1 MVQNKVLISFLFFLC
16 STFFLFSVQAESIKD
31 VFEKLKTVQAGD
43 TLVIDN
49 GKYSNIDLKITAT
62 GTAKK
67 PIVIKAQTA
76 GGVVFSGYSTIRLAG
91 EYIEISGILF
101 TDGYASKGAVIEF
114 RNGKDVANNCKI
126 TDCAIINYTKPDRT
140 DENIW
145 VSLYGKQNEFSHNT
159 LVGKKNLGC
168 ILVVQLNDERSEQ
181 NKHRISNNYFS
192 RPLLGSNGGECIRVG
207 NAQYSLVSSQTIIEN
222 NYFENCDGE
231 VEIVSIKSC
240 DNIIRNNT
248 FYLSQG
254 VLALR
259 HGNRNIVEGNAFIG
273 GEIKNTGG
281 IRIVNAGHKI
291 KNNYFEFLTGRRF
304 FAALAIMN
312 AVPNSLPNR
321 YHQVV
326 DVEISG
332 NVWNNCDNIEFGVG
346 ADLER
351 TLAPFNVTI
360 ADNYFCNSNLRF
372 FSSDSGYHFKNNK
385 TLTAAVKNNPAKSAA
400 KKSDCG
406 ARWLSADM
414 LVATVP
420 AVSAATAFADIANFV
435 SALKNTNEGDTLMF
449 IEAGEYVF
457 KETIEIDKTIV
468 ISVREDLVGKVI
480 FKYGGAGKN
489 PVIRIMDNGNLRVNG
504 VWFSGLP
511 VGGNAPPVAAVS
523 PNTVMSGSYSA
534 YFTNCKFSD
543 FYENSFSAFRA
554 QKGTFADTLFFSDC
568 EFFNI
573 SGDAIFLATEK
584 DDRGTYN
591 AENILIKNNS
601 FHDILSSAVNIYR
614 GGSDESTAG
623 PSLIFSGNKINS
635 VDNRERGAALRLTG
649 VQNILIENSEFLN
662 SGRGGCSIRFDEASF
677 DIIKIRNNIF
687 SNSGKIFSFY
697 GNIINETTI
706 TE

>member
-1 MVQNKVLISFLFFLC
+1 MFF
-16 STFFLFSVQAESIKD
+16 VKAESI
-31 VFEKLKTVQAGD
+31 EHILENLKTVQAGD

-49 GKYSNIDLKITAT
+49 GTYGNVELKVFAK
-62 GTAKK
+62 GTAEK

-76 GGVVFSGYSTIRLAG
+76 GEVVFSGNSIIRLAG
-91 EYIEISGILF
+91 EYIQISGILF

-114 RNGKDVANNCKI
+114 RNGKEVANNCKV
-126 TDCAIINYTKPDRT
+126 TQCAIVNYTKPDRT
-140 DENIW
+140 DENVW
-145 VSLYGKQNEFSHNT
+145 VYLYGKQNEFCNNT

-168 ILVVQLNDERSEQ
+168 ILVVQLNEERSRQ

-207 NAQYSLVSSQTIIEN
+207 NAQYSLMSSQTIIEN
-222 NYFENCDGE
+222 NYFENCNGE
-231 VEIVSIKSC
+231 VEIISIKSC
-240 DNIIRNNT
+240 DNVVRNNT
-248 FYLSQG
+248 FYSSQG

-259 HGNRNIVEGNAFIG
+259 HGNRNIVYENAFIG
-273 GEIKNTGG
+273 CGIKNTGG
-281 IRIVNAGHKI
+281 IRIVNAGHTI
-291 KNNYFEFLTGRRF
+291 KNNYFESLTGRRF
-304 FAALAIMN
+304 FAALAVMN

-321 YHQVV
+321 YHQVT

-332 NVWNNCDNIEFGVG
+332 NIWLDCRNIEFGVG

-351 TLAPFNVTI
+351 TLAPFNVTV
-360 ADNYFCNSNLRF
+360 ADNCFYNVENRDSVFRF

-385 TLTAAVKNNPAKSAA
+385 FFTTSAVKIKNPANNAA
-400 KKSDCG
+400 KKSSCG
-406 ARWLSADM
+406 ASWVRVAGTVAAAEVFEVSDVNTFISA
-414 LVATVP
+414 VKNAGE
-420 AVSAATAFADIANFV
+420 SDILRIID
-435 SALKNTNEGDTLMF
+435 S
-449 IEAGEYVF
+449 GEYVF
-457 KETIEIDKTIV
+457 NEPIEINKRLV
-468 ISVREDLVGKVI
+468 ISVRSGLEGKVI

-489 PVIRIMDNGNLRVNG
+489 PIIRIMDNGNLNVNG

-511 VGGNAPPVAAVS
+511 VNGNTPPVAAIS

-534 YFTNCKFSD
+534 YFTDCKFSD

-573 SGDAIFLATEK
+573 SGDAIFLSTEK

-591 AENILIKNNS
+591 AENIIVKNSS
-601 FHDILSSAVNIYR
+601 FYNILSSAINVYR

-635 VDNRERGAALRLTG
+635 VDNRERGAAVRLTG
-649 VQNILIENSEFLN
+649 VQDILIENSEFAY

-677 DIIKIRNNIF
+677 DVIKVKNNTF

-697 GNIINETTI
+697 GNITNVND
-706 TE
+706 